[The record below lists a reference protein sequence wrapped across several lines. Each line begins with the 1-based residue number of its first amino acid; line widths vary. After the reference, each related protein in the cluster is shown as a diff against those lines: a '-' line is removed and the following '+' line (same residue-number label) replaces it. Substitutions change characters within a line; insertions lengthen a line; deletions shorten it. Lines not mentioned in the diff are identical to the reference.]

1 MTDDEHE
8 VGYGKP
14 PRKHQF
20 KKGVSGNPSGRR
32 VRPKSFDA
40 LVEQQLDKKVSFS
53 LGGRKVRVPLRQAVV
68 MKIAIDALNG
78 KARAQ
83 EILLK
88 VMRESARPD
97 PFEAKAYDDAI
108 FAELAATIAPPS
120 TDKPEEE

>member
-1 MTDDEHE
+1 MTDDGDE

-32 VRPKSFDA
+32 ARSKNFDT
-40 LVEQQLDKKVSFS
+40 LLEQQLDKKVSLS

-68 MKIAIDALNG
+68 MKIASDALNG
-78 KARAQ
+78 KVRAQ

-88 VMRESARPD
+88 HMREGVKPD
-97 PFEAKAYDDAI
+97 PFGSKAYDDAI
-108 FAELAATIAPPS
+108 FAELAATLAPAS
-120 TDKPEEE
+120 DDKPEEE